1 MSVTWSISAMETFLV
16 KPKSYKDASRVTFVK
31 LVFRYSSQGNK
42 EEVKRNILPL
52 QPVQILSDVDN
63 WRDFPPI
70 CLLLKL
76 EMTGRTRRV
85 YDRKRNK
92 QLYSKPRKSTS
103 TGSLFLFFVIYRTQ
117 NSICHRTLVD
127 ITHNR
132 YLKIVDCSGVKDK
145 AANVAE
151 RERRIKQ

>member
-1 MSVTWSISAMETFLV
+1 METFLV
-16 KPKSYKDASRVTFVK
+16 KPKSYRDDSRVTFVK

-52 QPVQILSDVDN
+52 QPVQILPDADN

-70 CLLLKL
+70 FLLPKL
-76 EMTGRTRRV
+76 EMTGRIRRV

-103 TGSLFLFFVIYRTQ
+103 TESLFLFFVMYRTQ
-117 NSICHRTLVD
+117 NSVCQCTLMD
-127 ITHNR
+127 IVFRYVSYTEFSLPVHTDGHYSQWIYENR
-132 YLKIVDCSGVKDK
+132 WSLLFWSQ
-145 AANVAE
+145 E
-151 RERRIKQ
+151 

>member
-1 MSVTWSISAMETFLV
+1 MSVAWSISAMETFLV
-16 KPKSYKDASRVTFVK
+16 KPKSYRDASRVTLVK

-52 QPVQILSDVDN
+52 QPVQILPDVDN

-70 CLLLKL
+70 LLLPKL
-76 EMTGRTRRV
+76 ERTGRIRRV

-103 TGSLFLFFVIYRTQ
+103 TESLFLVF
-117 NSICHRTLVD
+117 
-127 ITHNR
+127 R
-132 YLKIVDCSGVKDK
+132 YVSYTEFSLPVHTDGHYSQWI
-145 AANVAE
+145 
-151 RERRIKQ
+151 

>member
-1 MSVTWSISAMETFLV
+1 MSVSWSISAMETFLV

-31 LVFRYSSQGNK
+31 LVFRYSSQRNK

-52 QPVQILSDVDN
+52 QPVQILPDVDN

-70 CLLLKL
+70 FLLPKL
-76 EMTGRTRRV
+76 EMTGRIRRV

-92 QLYSKPRKSTS
+92 QLYSKPGKSTS
-103 TGSLFLFFVIYRTQ
+103 TESLFLFFVMYRTQ
-117 NSICHRTLVD
+117 NSVCQCTLMD
-127 ITHNR
+127 ITHNG
-132 YLKIVDCSGVKDK
+132 YMKIDGVDFSGVKDK

-151 RERRIKQ
+151 REKAD

>member
-1 MSVTWSISAMETFLV
+1 METFLV
-16 KPKSYKDASRVTFVK
+16 KPKSHKDASRVTFVK

-52 QPVQILSDVDN
+52 QPVQVLPDVDN

-70 CLLLKL
+70 FLPPKL
-76 EMTGRTRRV
+76 EMTGRIRQV

-92 QLYSKPRKSTS
+92 QLFSKPRKSTS

-117 NSICHRTLVD
+117 NSVCQCTLMD
-127 ITHNR
+127 ITHDGH
-132 YLKIVDCSGVKDK
+132 LKIDGVDCSEVKDK

-151 RERRIKQ
+151 RKKAD

>member
-1 MSVTWSISAMETFLV
+1 METFSV

-31 LVFRYSSQGNK
+31 LVFHYSSQGNK

-52 QPVQILSDVDN
+52 LPVQILPDVDN

-70 CLLLKL
+70 FLLPKL
-76 EMTGRTRRV
+76 EMTGRIRRV

-103 TGSLFLFFVIYRTQ
+103 TGSFFLFFVICRTQ
-117 NSICHRTLVD
+117 NSVCQCTLMD
-127 ITHNR
+127 INHNG
-132 YLKIVDCSGVKDK
+132 YLKIDGVDFSGVKD
-145 AANVAE
+145 
-151 RERRIKQ
+151 